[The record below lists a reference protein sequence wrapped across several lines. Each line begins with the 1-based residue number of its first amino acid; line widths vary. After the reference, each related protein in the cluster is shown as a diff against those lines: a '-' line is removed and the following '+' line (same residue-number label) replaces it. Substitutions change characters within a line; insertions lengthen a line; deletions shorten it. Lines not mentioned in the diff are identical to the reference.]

1 MDSKS
6 FRVVQKDEPETIT
19 NKKGETMKKCRI
31 ILKEDESD
39 FGDQFVCAMFGP
51 QCDNAYQS
59 GDLVLAKL
67 QFLDHQF
74 QGNHYP
80 EIYARSLVK
89 LAIGF

>member
-1 MDSKS
+1 MDSKI

-19 NKKGETMKKCRI
+19 TKKGETMKKCRI
-31 ILKEDESD
+31 ILKEDESE
-39 FGDQFVCAMFGP
+39 FCDQFVCAMFGA
-51 QCDNAYQS
+51 QCDNEYQP

-89 LAIGF
+89 IAVGF

>member
-1 MDSKS
+1 MYSKIL
-6 FRVVQKDEPETIT
+6 RLVHKDAQETIT
-19 NKKGETMKKCRI
+19 SKKWKKKKKCRI

-39 FGDQFVCAMFGP
+39 FSDQFVCAMFGAA
-51 QCDNAYQS
+51 CDNEYQP

-89 LAIGF
+89 IAVGF